1 MSIKT
6 DFKHT
11 LYSSYAGYFVQA
23 IINNFLPLLFLTF
36 QNQFGFSYSKIS
48 ALILVNFLVQLAV
61 DFLSAYFIDKIGYR
75 RCIVAAHF
83 LAAFG
88 LVMLGVLPFALSNA
102 YVGVIISVFLYA
114 LGSGLIEVI
123 ISPLVEACPTENKSG
138 SMSLLHS
145 FYCWGQMSVI
155 ALSTLFFSVSSVE
168 NWRLLSFL
176 WAIVPFVN
184 GIYISLVPFP
194 KMLEEG
200 GKMGI
205 GKLFKNKLFLIC
217 AVIMFCAGSCELS
230 MSQWASAFA
239 ESGLGVSKSVGDLL
253 GPCLFAV
260 LMGTARVVYAKIST
274 KIGLKTVMMGSAVL
288 CVVSYL
294 LASLS
299 PWAVLSLV
307 GCALCG
313 LSVGVMWPGTFSLS
327 AKEIPQGGTAM
338 FALMALFGDLGCS
351 IGPSAVGFATSVFG
365 DELKYGLLCA
375 TIFPIILILALT
387 KIKNDR
393 PEKLRSI
400 DK

>member
-88 LVMLGVLPFALSNA
+88 LVMLGVLPFALGNA

-217 AVIMFCAGSCELS
+217 GVIMFCAGSCELS

-274 KIGLKTVMMGSAVL
+274 KVGLKTVMMGSAVL